1 MSPAVFQGRSLW
13 GSTFMCSCKVS
24 VGSWHC
30 TVSWM
35 VDVLS
40 SWSYEFPST
49 QAMYPKMTYYWVP
62 LIEQVTLFGNTPFRM
77 VSAQWSFFLIFI
89 YSIMRDRERER
100 GRETGRGR
108 SRLHPGSPTWDSVP
122 YFQDHALGQRLHQ
135 TAEPPG
141 PPSPVIL
148 CGIHLVHG
156 RHAPFALPHI
166 ISYKW
171 PHGWSFCPATVDNSS
186 QSSSPVN
193 TFRYRTTGWQ
203 VEFPT

>member
-1 MSPAVFQGRSLW
+1 MSSAVFQGRSLW
-13 GSTFMCSCKVS
+13 GSTFMCSYKVS

-77 VSAQWSFFLIFI
+77 VSAQWSFFFLIFI

-100 GRETGRGR
+100 QRNRQREKQA
-108 SRLHPGSPTWDSVP
+108 SRREPDVGLDPGSPGSHP
-122 YFQDHALGQRLHQ
+122 GLQAALNRCATGAALW
-135 TAEPPG
+135 
-141 PPSPVIL
+141 
-148 CGIHLVHG
+148 LV
-156 RHAPFALPHI
+156 F
-166 ISYKW
+166 
-171 PHGWSFCPATVDNSS
+171 
-186 QSSSPVN
+186 
-193 TFRYRTTGWQ
+193 
-203 VEFPT
+203 